1 MSSLGLLAS
10 LGAGLGY
17 AAYILINKRISQYGY
32 STWTVNAYDLGIGV
46 LVLLL
51 LQKSMGLRH
60 SLANPTMMVWLVILG
75 IVPTLGGGLAF
86 YAGLQRLP
94 AVNAS
99 IMATMEPVVATT
111 LGWIIFSER
120 LDLSQI
126 IDRILV
132 VGSVILIQL
141 TRD

>member
-1 MSSLGLLAS
+1 
-10 LGAGLGY
+10 
-17 AAYILINKRISQYGY
+17 
-32 STWTVNAYDLGIGV
+32 
-46 LVLLL
+46 
-51 LQKSMGLRH
+51 MGLRH

-94 AVNAS
+94 AVNPS
-99 IMATMEPVVATT
+99 IMATLEPVVATT
-111 LGWIIFSER
+111 LGWILFSER
-120 LDLSQI
+120 LDLPQI
-126 IDRILV
+126 IDIILV